1 MHKPRRTDLRG
12 AHTGAAPPIRA
23 AHHQKQ
29 QQRKGP
35 NVYIDVDAIIKL
47 GSLLGALIALVSAII
62 AVYKV
67 YETNKKQ
74 SVVIKE
80 IQEEQTLICYG
91 LRGALQGLIEQGC
104 DGPCKDAL
112 NMLDKHLNKS
122 AHNPDL

>member
-1 MHKPRRTDLRG
+1 M
-12 AHTGAAPPIRA
+12 
-23 AHHQKQ
+23 
-29 QQRKGP
+29 
-35 NVYIDVDAIIKL
+35 YIDVDTIIKAA
-47 GSLLGALIALVSAII
+47 SLLGAIGALVGAVI

-67 YETNKKQ
+67 YETDKKQ
-74 SVVIKE
+74 SVIIKE

-122 AHNPDL
+122 AHQTEL